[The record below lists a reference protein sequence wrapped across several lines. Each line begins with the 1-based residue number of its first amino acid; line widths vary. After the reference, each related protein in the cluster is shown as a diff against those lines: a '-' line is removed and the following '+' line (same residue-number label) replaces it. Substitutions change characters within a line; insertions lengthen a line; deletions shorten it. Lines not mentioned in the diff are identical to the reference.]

1 MELRRPASTGDHL
14 YELDH
19 LTILQYFV
27 IHDDFAVARGDH
39 RLGVD
44 IALFQCRKQRHPRFY
59 FIFLGAQDQFDHVF
73 SVKVFILP

>member
-39 RLGVD
+39 RLGL
-44 IALFQCRKQRHPRFY
+44 ILLFSNAESSVIPG
-59 FIFLGAQDQFDHVF
+59 FISYSLARRINLTMCFL
-73 SVKVFILP
+73 